1 MANYNVIEDL
11 SQIPKTGRCSVIT
24 TDAPSCNNPI
34 PTEVV
39 IDVYK
44 DGEKIEDE
52 QQCFDCLDEG
62 ILNAEF
68 EEKVF
73 VQADAEPTY
82 NTLRELAE
90 EFQNANRNPD
100 VYADRLEERL
110 REMSDEDS
118 EEEDFDD

>member
-24 TDAPSCNNPI
+24 TDTPSCNNPI

-62 ILNAEF
+62 ILNAEL

-73 VQADAEPTY
+73 VQVDAEPTY

-90 EFQNANRNPD
+90 EFQNVNRNLD

-110 REMSDEDS
+110 SEMSDEDS